1 MKDFQDKVAAITGA
15 GSGIGRALA
24 LELARRGCALALSDI
39 DQTGLLET
47 LRLVQSAGQTDAST
61 AVVDVADRAA
71 VFEWA
76 GECRARHGKVNLLFN
91 NAGVALN
98 SMAESTLPEDFDWL
112 MGINFWGVVNGC
124 HAFLLHLR
132 ASGDAHVI
140 NMSSVFGLMAMP
152 TQSAYNA
159 SKFAVRGFTEALRME
174 LELASVPVGVTC
186 VHPGGVATNIA
197 RAGRVDPAMDAIMG
211 MDAAQQ
217 RERAHRM
224 IQGTTP
230 EAAAR
235 KILSG
240 VEHNARRV
248 LVGPDARVVD
258 WMTRLLGSA
267 YQVLVLRQVRRI
279 READLLAAKGKAA

>member
-1 MKDFQDKVAAITGA
+1 MKDFKHKVAAITGA

-24 LELARRGCALALSDI
+24 LELTGRGCALALSDI
-39 DQTGLLET
+39 DNDGLLET
-47 LRLVQSAGQTDAST
+47 LRLVQAGGGTDTST
-61 AVVDVADRAA
+61 ALVDVSDRNA

-98 SMAESTLPEDFDWL
+98 SMAESTRPEDFEWL
-112 MGINFWGVVNGC
+112 MGVNFWGVVNGC
-124 HAFLLHLR
+124 QAFVPHLR
-132 ASGDAHVI
+132 ASGAGHVVNI
-140 NMSSVFGLMAMP
+140 SSVFGLMAMP

-174 LELASVPVGVTC
+174 LELAGAPVGVTC

-197 RAGRVDPAMDAIMG
+197 RAGRVDPAMAAIMG
-211 MDAAQQ
+211 MDAARQ

-224 IQGTTP
+224 IQGTSPGT
-230 EAAAR
+230 AAR
-235 KILSG
+235 QILAG
-240 VEHNARRV
+240 VERNARRV

-267 YQVLVLRQVRRI
+267 YQVLVLRQVRKMRA
-279 READLLAAKGKAA
+279 ADLLAAKGKAA